1 MVENITIVKKDKGAC
16 KLLKYGI
23 TIQLELCKDK
33 YNETTIIN
41 SNIGKYSRVRGTK
54 VAIL

>member
-1 MVENITIVKKDKGAC
+1 MVENITIVKKDKGVC

-33 YNETTIIN
+33 YNEITIIN
-41 SNIGKYSRVRGTK
+41 SNIGKYSRVRGSK